1 MNQKILLLLGLSLVV
16 AGCGDDE
23 PASGKDAGGERDA
36 NITEPRDDAASDE
49 DAGTCPSGGGDG
61 TLKVDIELETGVEA
75 DVRILRGSEAVGD
88 VISASTARMLSAGTY
103 RITLRRVRK
112 AGTLAGPAYQ
122 GSLPG
127 GAEICVHAA
136 KTTSVRVVYA
146 REPGSERLWLT
157 QSNGD
162 GAQVMAFDADQLN
175 TLGEQ
180 TPSVSLSPKLNSV
193 GPIRVD
199 GKGRLWVG
207 TTTGKLVAY
216 NSARLGSTSTSAPDI
231 VLEGASIC
239 DDALPC
245 GPRAIAFDAKGA
257 LWTATLHRV
266 VKLAPESLNAS
277 GSPAAAVVINSPSTQ
292 SPRGLAFDV
301 DGNLW
306 VANAE
311 GAVAKFDAARLT
323 GNIDSAANVVIFAQ
337 QPGPVMIGL
346 GEPEGIVFDPDGNL
360 WIGYFGPNALVRF
373 SKTELAASALADDP
387 IIPTRYLKIGVEALV
402 TDLALDEGGNLWLPG
417 GAGYVYRIAKDQ
429 LSNETPTLGRLHSA
443 EIGSVEKISF
453 NTVPGPLFIAP

>member
-1 MNQKILLLLGLSLVV
+1 MLL

-23 PASGKDAGGERDA
+23 PTTGKDAGGTDRDA
-36 NITEPRDDAASDE
+36 RPDEPGDDGGAGDDAGA
-49 DAGTCPSGGGDG
+49 CPSGGGDG
-61 TLKVDIELETGVEA
+61 MLKLEIEIEDGVKAE
-75 DVRILRGSEAVGD
+75 VRILRGSEAASD
-88 VISASTARMLSAGTY
+88 VITASGTQTLRAGTY
-103 RITLRRVRK
+103 RIALRRVRK
-112 AGTLAGPAYQ
+112 VSSLVGPAYQ

-127 GAEICVHAA
+127 GAEVCVLAG
-136 KTTSVRVVYA
+136 KTTNVRVVYA
-146 REPGSERLWLT
+146 REPGSQRLWLT

-162 GAQVMAFDADQLN
+162 GAQVMAFDADQLS
-175 TLGEQ
+175 TLGDQ
-180 TPSVSLSPKLNSV
+180 TPSVSLSPKLNNV

-207 TTTGKLVAY
+207 TNTGKLVAY
-216 NSARLGSTSTSAPDI
+216 ASSRLGSTSTAAPDI
-231 VLEGASIC
+231 VLEGSAIC
-239 DDALPC
+239 DEALPC

-257 LWTATLHRV
+257 MWVATLGRV
-266 VKLAPESLNAS
+266 VKLSPERLDAS
-277 GSPAAAVVINSPSTQ
+277 GSPPSAVTIKSSSTKSPS
-292 SPRGLAFDV
+292 GLAFDA

-306 VANAE
+306 VADGE
-311 GAVAKFDAARLT
+311 GAVAKFGSGRLNSNYEGAADVL
-323 GNIDSAANVVIFAQ
+323 IFAQ

-346 GEPEGIVFDPDGNL
+346 GEPEGMVFDPDGNL

-373 SKTELAASALADDP
+373 SKSELSASALADDP
-387 IIPTRYLKIGVEALV
+387 IIPARYLKIGVEALV

-453 NTVPGPLFIAP
+453 NTVPGQLFIAP